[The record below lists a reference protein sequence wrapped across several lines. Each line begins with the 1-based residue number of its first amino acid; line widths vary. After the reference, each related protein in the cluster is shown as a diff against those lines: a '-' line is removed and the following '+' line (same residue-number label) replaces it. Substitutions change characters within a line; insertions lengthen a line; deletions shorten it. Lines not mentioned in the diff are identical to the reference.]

1 MQSFQKKPETKDLN
15 FVNFEKDIKRVVEYV
30 LIFWES

>member
-15 FVNFEKDIKRVVEYV
+15 FEKDIKRIAEYV
-30 LIFWES
+30 LIF